1 MNKLVR
7 STDINFCGFFI
18 VLPTG
23 LEPVISSVKGRCPNQ
38 LDGGSKNARL
48 SGLSKNLKFTRCD
61 SRAIEGAQ
69 TLDPNFGRVMLYRLS
84 YYRKNDRKS

>member
-7 STDINFCGFFI
+7 SADINFCGFFI

-23 LEPVISSVKGRCPNQ
+23 LEPVISSVKERCPNQ
-38 LDGGSKNARL
+38 LDGGSKMPVFPGCQNKSTL
-48 SGLSKNLKFTRCD
+48 TRRD
-61 SRAIEGAQ
+61 GRAIEGIQ
-69 TLDPNFGRVMLYRLS
+69 TLDPNFGRVILYQLS

>member
-38 LDGGSKNARL
+38 LDGGSKMPVFP
-48 SGLSKNLKFTRCD
+48 GCQINLLLTRRNG
-61 SRAIEGAQ
+61 RAIEGVQ
-69 TLDPNFGRVMLYRLS
+69 TLDPLLGREMLYRLS